1 MRAVVATA
9 VGVAAAVGLLTGCS
23 SPPGAAA
30 VVDGRVISES
40 YLDDSHTELSGIGVD
55 RSTLLSLLI
64 AAPYF
69 IDAAEAN
76 GVGVSEAEAR
86 TLIEDGLDDGH
97 EVSAGTVEFIRF
109 RMAIENIASLPDGG
123 EILDDVDRQVLALPM
138 SINPR
143 YGDIDRQ
150 TGRIAITPLPWI
162 VSE

>member
-9 VGVAAAVGLLTGCS
+9 VGVAAAVGMLTGCS

-40 YLDDSHTELSGIGVD
+40 YLTDSYTELSGIGVD
-55 RSTLLSLLI
+55 KSTLLSLLI

-76 GVGVSEAEAR
+76 GVGVSESEAR
-86 TLIEDGLDDGH
+86 TLIEDGLDGDH
-97 EVSAGTVEFIRF
+97 EVSDGTVEFIRF
-109 RMAIENIASLPDGG
+109 RMAIENIADLPDGG
-123 EILDDVDRQVLALPM
+123 QILDDVDRRVLALPM

-143 YGDIDRQ
+143 YGDLDRQ
-150 TGRIAITPLPWI
+150 TGRIAITPVPWI
-162 VSE
+162 VSG

>member
-1 MRAVVATA
+1 MRAVVA
-9 VGVAAAVGLLTGCS
+9 AAVGFAAAAGVLTGCS

-40 YLDDSHTELSGIGVD
+40 YLSDCHTELSIGVD

-86 TLIEDGLDDGH
+86 TLIEDGLDSGH
-97 EVSAGTVEFIRF
+97 EVSAGTVEFIRS
-109 RMAIENIASLPDGG
+109 RMAIENIAGLPDGG
-123 EILDDVDRQVLALPM
+123 QILDEVDRQVLALPM

-150 TGRIAITPLPWI
+150 TGRISITPLPWI
-162 VSE
+162 VTE